1 MQPLESKGH
10 LLFKLKLKGQDMFS
24 NFFKVTLRSFLKSKL
39 FAFINI
45 IGLGLALACCIVAY
59 LNYNFSSSFDD
70 NHLNKDEIYQVSV
83 KRQIQANEVPFNFAP
98 MMLAQNLKE
107 DVPGLKHVSRYNTGG
122 ITIKSGDRAF
132 RRNIGYG
139 DEDYFKMF
147 TYPLKYGSIEN
158 FTDKSNIFL
167 SESTAI
173 ALFGD
178 KNALGESVEI
188 VNNDGPNWFLT
199 VGGVFEAIPENT
211 LMQFQSFT
219 IWENMYLLENQP
231 RNDWRRFIAA
241 VFVQTENEETVRQVP
256 SLLDKYVGIQ
266 NEAREDFMISG
277 FWVQSLDEAPVN
289 QRDLN
294 GSSMWQAM
302 NPAAIVAPNIM
313 AILILLLAC
322 FNFTNTAIAMSNKRL
337 KEIGVRKTLGGSRN
351 QLMLQFLGENLL
363 LCFLALVVGIA
374 FATWLVPEYSS
385 MWDGLTIQ
393 LSFSE
398 HPDLLFFLIAVLV
411 GTALIAGG
419 YPALYVSKFRPVSIL
434 RGTLKVNS
442 SSILAKVL
450 LSVQFMISV
459 MALVS
464 GFAFLQNA
472 AYQKQL
478 DQGYDD
484 DRLLMIPL
492 QDSQEMV
499 QMKNLIASNPSIQEM
514 APTRHHIG
522 WGAPTRPV
530 KNKDQEFEVDIM
542 DIGVEYINT
551 VGIKVLSGRGFN
563 KENEQID
570 RRSSVVVNE
579 RLAKQF
585 GYSNPEAIIGETF
598 ILYDTIRYNVI
609 GLVKDFFDAG
619 LWDPIDPAMIRLF
632 NEEEVNNLVV
642 KVSSSQL
649 NEINDYLE
657 AKWPEVVSD
666 RPYAG
671 FVHQE
676 NILGEAE
683 EVNANIVTIFMF
695 LSIIAIILSAIGL
708 FTLVSINILS
718 RTKEIGVRKVL
729 GASIVRITT
738 LINRPFLT
746 IVLIGSILGSTAG
759 YYITDLLMDTIWT
772 YHMNLGILTLV
783 IPILSILLV
792 SLVSV
797 SSKVIGAARR
807 NPVESL
813 RYE

>member
-1 MQPLESKGH
+1 
-10 LLFKLKLKGQDMFS
+10 MFS
-24 NFFKVTLRSFLKSKL
+24 NFFKVTMRSFLKSKL

-45 IGLGLALACCIVAY
+45 IGLGLALACCIIAY
-59 LNYNFSSSFDD
+59 LNYNFSNSFDD
-70 NHLNKDEIYQVSV
+70 NHLNKDEIYQLSV
-83 KRQIQANEVPFNFAP
+83 NRQIQANQVPFNFAP
-98 MMLAQNLKE
+98 MMVAENLKE

-122 ITIKSGDRAF
+122 IIIKSGDRAF
-132 RRNIGYG
+132 TRNIGYG
-139 DEDYFKMF
+139 DEDYFEMF

-158 FTDKSNIFL
+158 FSDKSNIFL
-167 SESTAI
+167 SSETAT
-173 ALFGD
+173 ALFGN
-178 KNALGESVEI
+178 KIALGEDLEI

-199 VGGVFEAIPENT
+199 VGGVFEPIPENT
-211 LMQFQSFT
+211 LMQFQTFT
-219 IWENMYLLENQP
+219 SWENSYLLGDQK
-231 RNDWRRFIAA
+231 RNDWRSFVAA
-241 VFVQTENEETVRQVP
+241 VFVQTESEQTARNMPQ
-256 SLLDKYVGIQ
+256 LLDKYVGIQ
-266 NEAREDFMISG
+266 NEARKDFEISG

-294 GSSMWQAM
+294 GSSLWQAM
-302 NPAAIVAPNIM
+302 NPAAIVAPNVM

-351 QLMLQFLGENLL
+351 QLMFQFLGENLL
-363 LCFLALVVGIA
+363 LCFLALIVGIA

-398 HPDLLFFLIAVLV
+398 HPDLLIFLIAVLV
-411 GTALIAGG
+411 GTAVIAGG
-419 YPALYVSKFRPVSIL
+419 YPALYVSRFRPVSIL

-472 AYQKQL
+472 SYQKQL

-484 DRLLMIPL
+484 DQLLMIPMR
-492 QDSQEMV
+492 DAQEMM
-499 QMKNLIASNPSIQEM
+499 QMQNLVSSNPLIQET

-522 WGAPTRPV
+522 WGAPTRSV
-530 KNKDQEFEVDIM
+530 KNKDQEFEVNIM
-542 DIGVEYINT
+542 DIGVDYMKT
-551 VGIKVLSGRGFN
+551 VGIQVLSGRGFN
-563 KENEQID
+563 KDNQEID
-570 RRSSVVVNE
+570 RTSSVVVNQ
-579 RLAKQF
+579 RMARQF
-585 GYSNPEAIIGETF
+585 GYTDPESIIGETF
-598 ILYDTIRYNVI
+598 TLYDTVRYNVV

-632 NEEEVNNLVV
+632 NEDEVNNLVIR
-642 KVSSSQL
+642 VSSSQL
-649 NEINDYLE
+649 NEIDDYLE
-657 AKWPEVVSD
+657 SKWPEVVND
-666 RPYAG
+666 RPYVG

-676 NILGEAE
+676 NILGEAK
-683 EVNANIVTIFMF
+683 EVNGNIVTIFLF

-729 GASIVRITT
+729 GASILRITS
-738 LINRPFLT
+738 LINRPFLI
-746 IVLIGSILGSTAG
+746 IVFIGSILGSTAG
-759 YYITDLLMDTIWT
+759 YFITDLLMDEIWT
-772 YHMNLGILTLV
+772 YHMDLGVLTLI
-783 IPILSILLV
+783 IPILSILFV
-792 SLVSV
+792 SLISV
-797 SSKVIGAARR
+797 STKVVGAAKR

>member
-241 VFVQTENEETVRQVP
+241 VFVQTENEETVRQIP

-522 WGAPTRPV
+522 WGSPTRPV